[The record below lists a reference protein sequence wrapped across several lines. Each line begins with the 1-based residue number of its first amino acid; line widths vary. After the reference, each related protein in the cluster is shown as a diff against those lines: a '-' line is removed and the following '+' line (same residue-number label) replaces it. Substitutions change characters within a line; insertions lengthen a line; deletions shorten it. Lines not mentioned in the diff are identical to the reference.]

1 MDVFGPDDLPFE
13 EVAWLVVEVFADLLS
28 DVAPLIGLIENSLWG
43 DGLGAFDVDAIRDA
57 RFLGVAWLA
66 LLGFTED
73 DGLFFSLGAVVFG
86 LSRVIG
92 VVEEEA

>member
-1 MDVFGPDDLPFE
+1 MNYWMIAGV
-13 EVAWLVVEVFADLLS
+13 
-28 DVAPLIGLIENSLWG
+28 I
-43 DGLGAFDVDAIRDA
+43 
-57 RFLGVAWLA
+57 VAWLA

-92 VVEEEA
+92 VLEEEV

>member
-1 MDVFGPDDLPFE
+1 M
-13 EVAWLVVEVFADLLS
+13 
-28 DVAPLIGLIENSLWG
+28 IGLIENSLWG
-43 DGLGAFDVDAIRDA
+43 DGLGAFDGDA

-86 LSRVIG
+86 PSRVIG
-92 VVEEEA
+92 VVEEEV

>member
-1 MDVFGPDDLPFE
+1 MDAVVNVS
-13 EVAWLVVEVFADLLS
+13 VAANIS
-28 DVAPLIGLIENSLWG
+28 D
-43 DGLGAFDVDAIRDA
+43 DGLGAFDGDAIRDA

-86 LSRVIG
+86 PSRVIG
-92 VVEEEA
+92 VVEEEV